1 MKKILLTLACSS
13 LVYTQAQEK
22 TQDTSLENLAKIGIF
37 IDHIQLGYELPL
49 GQKYLLNLAVGAG
62 GANII
67 EHNSFEYHLGN
78 NYYGLYG
85 KIQAK
90 YYFNRERRVAKGR
103 SLINNAGSFLGL
115 QTKWNNNGNKEYTN
129 PTWLTD
135 VHFGQQ
141 VPLGQKFLFN
151 YQVGL
156 GYGRDLETTE
166 HLVYPAFSF
175 NFSYVIK

>member
-1 MKKILLTLACSS
+1 MKKILLTLACGS
-13 LVYTQAQEK
+13 LFYTQAQEK
-22 TQDTSLENLAKIGIF
+22 KQDTNLENLAKIGFF

-49 GQKYLLNLAVGAG
+49 GQKYLLNFTVGAG
-62 GANII
+62 GADIVETNSI
-67 EHNSFEYHLGN
+67 EYKLAS

-90 YYFNRERRVAKGR
+90 YYFNREKRAAKGR
-103 SLINNAGSFLGL
+103 SLINNAGSFLGV

-156 GYGRDLETTE
+156 GYGKDLKTNE
-166 HLVYPAFSF
+166 HLVYPSLGL